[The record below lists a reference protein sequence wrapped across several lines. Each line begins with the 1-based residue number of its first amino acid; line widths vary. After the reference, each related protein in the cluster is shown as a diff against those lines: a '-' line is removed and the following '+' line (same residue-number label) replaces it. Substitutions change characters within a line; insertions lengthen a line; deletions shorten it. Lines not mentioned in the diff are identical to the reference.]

1 MQQSKTTAMSRNF
14 FVKTQSI
21 FSLYFISTHCSK
33 YFIINILR
41 VFLFHFAVVL
51 ACCKAIVLCCL
62 RLIKNQQTEELD
74 CKSNPARCVVF
85 YRVLAIK

>member
-1 MQQSKTTAMSRNF
+1 
-14 FVKTQSI
+14 
-21 FSLYFISTHCSK
+21 LYFIATHNCK

-41 VFLFHFAVVL
+41 VFLLHFAVDL

-74 CKSNPARCVVF
+74 YKSNPARCVVF
-85 YRVLAIK
+85 YRILAIK